1 MKGNNVKNNGEIII
15 YETEDGNT
23 KIDVNLV
30 EETIWL
36 NQQDLVNLYKTSK
49 SNISEHI
56 KNIFE
61 EGELEEK
68 SVVRNF
74 RTTANDG
81 KIYNEKYFINK
92 RIIESLKYIKSTRY
106 AKI

>member
-1 MKGNNVKNNGEIII
+1 MKDNNIENNDEIII

-30 EETIWL
+30 EEIIWL
-36 NQQDLVNLYKTSK
+36 NQQDLVNLYKASK

-61 EGELEEK
+61 EGELEEN
-68 SVVRNF
+68 SVVWNF
-74 RTTANDG
+74 RTTASDG
-81 KIYNEKYFINK
+81 KVYNVK
-92 RIIESLKYIKSTRY
+92 
-106 AKI
+106 